1 MFLQPRGNNLN
12 HHRRKGGRVMDT
24 PVESPVTFANVGK
37 ARWWRGGIF
46 ASQTGYV
53 LLALVALFVVMNF
66 ASPYFFT
73 EGNMQNV
80 AKNFSFIAIAT
91 LGMTFVIITG
101 GIDLSVGSMMCFS
114 AMITSMVMTDLS
126 TPGMPGASWF
136 VHLAADGKTVVANM
150 PGLMLLISV
159 LAGLGAALI
168 VGLVNGFCIA
178 VLGLSPFVTT
188 LGMLSIVRG
197 LGYVVSNGR
206 GSFPGGPDADYFYA
220 LTSGDVFGVPVPFIY
235 LVILAGVMAVVLHH
249 TTFGRHVFALGGNEK
264 AAELTGISVVRVKI
278 EVYVIC
284 ALAAGL
290 QGIIISGWLGSAP
303 ANMATSYELNVIAA
317 AVIGGANLAGG
328 VGGPLGAIV
337 GCVLLE
343 VIRNGL
349 VLAQVNSYWQQAL
362 VGVII
367 IAAVL
372 VDRVRSRLV

>member
-1 MFLQPRGNNLN
+1 MSVPI
-12 HHRRKGGRVMDT
+12 
-24 PVESPVTFANVGK
+24 ESPVSYSNVGIT
-37 ARWWRGGIF
+37 RWWQRSVF
-46 ASQTGYV
+46 ASQTAYV
-53 LLALVALFVVMNF
+53 TLALLLLLVVMHF

-91 LGMTFVIITG
+91 LGVTFVIITG

-114 AMITSMVMTDLS
+114 AMVTSMVMSGLS
-126 TPGMPGASWF
+126 TPDMPGASLF
-136 VHLAADGKTVVANM
+136 VHLAADGKTVLANV
-150 PGLMLLISV
+150 PGLIMLVSI
-159 LAGLGAALI
+159 LAGLAAALI

-197 LGYVVSNGR
+197 LAYVISNGR
-206 GSFPGGPDADYFYA
+206 GSFPGGPDAEYFYA
-220 LTSGDVFGVPVPFIY
+220 LTSGTLFGMPAPFIY
-235 LVILAGVMAVVLHH
+235 LVVL
-249 TTFGRHVFALGGNEK
+249 GRHVFALGGNEK
-264 AAELTGISVVRVKI
+264 AAELTGIPVVRVKI
-278 EVYVIC
+278 QVYVIC

-328 VGGPLGAIV
+328 IGGPLGAIV

-349 VLAQVNSYWQQAL
+349 VLAQVNSYWQQTL

-367 IAAVL
+367 ILAVL
-372 VDRVRSRLV
+372 VDRIRSRMT

>member
-1 MFLQPRGNNLN
+1 MAMPL
-12 HHRRKGGRVMDT
+12 
-24 PVESPVTFANVGK
+24 ESPVSFSNIGK
-37 ARWWRGGIF
+37 VKWWRRGIF
-46 ASQTGYV
+46 ATQTGYV
-53 LLALVALFVVMNF
+53 ILALLALMVVMQF

-91 LGMTFVIITG
+91 LGITFVIITG

-114 AMITSMVMTDLS
+114 AMVTSMVMVELS
-126 TPGMPGASWF
+126 TPGSAF
-136 VHLAADGKTVVANM
+136 VHLATDGKTVVANV
-150 PGLMLLISV
+150 PGLIFLISV
-159 LAGLGAALI
+159 LAGLCAALI
-168 VGLVNGFCIA
+168 VGLINGFCIA

-197 LGYVVSNGR
+197 LAYVVSNGR

-220 LTSGDVFGVPVPFIY
+220 LTSGDVLGVPAPFIY
-235 LVILAGVMAVVLHH
+235 LVILALAMAVVLHH
-249 TTFGRHVFALGGNEK
+249 SAFGRHVFALGGNEK
-264 AAELTGISVVRVKI
+264 AAELTGIPVVRVKI

-328 VGGPLGAIV
+328 IGGPLGAIV

-349 VLAQVNSYWQQAL
+349 VLAQVNSYWQQTL

-367 IAAVL
+367 ILAVL
-372 VDRVRSRLV
+372 VDRIRSRMT

>member
-1 MFLQPRGNNLN
+1 MSVP
-12 HHRRKGGRVMDT
+12 M
-24 PVESPVTFANVGK
+24 ESPVSFANIGHAK
-37 ARWWRGGIF
+37 WWQRGF
-46 ASQTGYV
+46 FNSQTAYV
-53 LLALVALFVVMNF
+53 MLALLLLLVVMHF
-66 ASPYFFT
+66 ASPFFFT
-73 EGNMQNV
+73 EGNIQNV

-91 LGMTFVIITG
+91 LGVTFVIITG

-114 AMITSMVMTDLS
+114 AMITSMVMSGLS
-126 TPGMPGASWF
+126 TPGMPGASLF
-136 VHLAADGKTVVANM
+136 VHVAADGKTVLANV
-150 PGLMLLISV
+150 PGLIMLVSV

-178 VLGLSPFVTT
+178 VFGLSPFVTT

-197 LGYVVSNGR
+197 LSYVISNGR
-206 GSFPGGPDADYFYA
+206 GSFPGGPDAEYFYA
-220 LTSGDVFGVPVPFIY
+220 LTSGTLFGMPAPFIY
-235 LVILAGVMAVVLHH
+235 LMILALVMAVVLHH
-249 TTFGRHVFALGGNEK
+249 TAFGRYVFTLGGNEN
-264 AAELTGISVVRVKI
+264 AAELTGIPVVRVKI
-278 EVYVIC
+278 QVYVIC

-328 VGGPLGAIV
+328 IGGPLGAIV

-349 VLAQVNSYWQQAL
+349 VLAQVNSYWQQTL

-367 IAAVL
+367 VLAVL
-372 VDRVRSRLV
+372 VDRIRSRMI

>member
-1 MFLQPRGNNLN
+1 MAMP
-12 HHRRKGGRVMDT
+12 M
-24 PVESPVTFANVGK
+24 ESPITFSNVGK
-37 ARWWRGGIF
+37 IRWWQRGIF

-53 LLALVALFVVMNF
+53 LLALAVLLVVMHF

-91 LGMTFVIITG
+91 LGVTFVIITG

-114 AMITSMVMTDLS
+114 AMITSMVMTELS
-126 TPGMPGASWF
+126 APGSPAGSLF
-136 VHLAADGKTVVANM
+136 VHMAADGKTVLANV
-150 PGLMLLISV
+150 PGLILVVSL
-159 LAGLGAALI
+159 LAGLGVALLA
-168 VGLVNGFCIA
+168 GLVNGFCIA

-206 GSFPGGPDADYFYA
+206 GSFPGGPDANYFYA
-220 LTSGDVFGVPVPFIY
+220 LTSGDVLGIPVPFIY
-235 LVILAGVMAVVLHH
+235 LIVLALAMAVVLHH
-249 TTFGRHVFALGGNEK
+249 SSFGRHVFALGGNEK
-264 AAELTGISVVRVKI
+264 AAELTGIPVVRVKI

-328 VGGPLGAIV
+328 IGGPLGAIV

-349 VLAQVNSYWQQAL
+349 VLAQVSSYWQQTL

-367 IAAVL
+367 ILAVL
-372 VDRVRSRLV
+372 VDRIRSRMI

>member
-1 MFLQPRGNNLN
+1 MSVPI
-12 HHRRKGGRVMDT
+12 
-24 PVESPVTFANVGK
+24 ESPISFSNVGRT
-37 ARWWRGGIF
+37 RWWRRSVF
-46 ASQTGYV
+46 ASQTAYVTIALLV
-53 LLALVALFVVMNF
+53 LLVVMNF

-73 EGNMQNV
+73 EGNIQNV

-91 LGMTFVIITG
+91 LGVTFVIITG

-114 AMITSMVMTDLS
+114 AMITSMVMTELS
-126 TPGMPGASWF
+126 APGSPAGSLF
-136 VHLAADGKTVVANM
+136 VHMAADGKTVLANV
-150 PGLMLLISV
+150 PGLILLISI
-159 LAGLGAALI
+159 LAGLGVALI
-168 VGLVNGFCIA
+168 AGLVNGFCIA

-220 LTSGDVFGVPVPFIY
+220 LTSGDVLGVPVPFIY
-235 LVILAGVMAVVLHH
+235 LVVLALAMAVVLHH
-249 TTFGRHVFALGGNEK
+249 SSFGRHVFALGGNEK
-264 AAELTGISVVRVKI
+264 AAELTGIPVVRVKI

-328 VGGPLGAIV
+328 IGGPLGAIV

-349 VLAQVNSYWQQAL
+349 VLAQVSSYWQQTL

-367 IAAVL
+367 ILAVL
-372 VDRVRSRLV
+372 VDRIRSRMI

>member
-1 MFLQPRGNNLN
+1 MSVP
-12 HHRRKGGRVMDT
+12 M
-24 PVESPVTFANVGK
+24 ESPVSFANVGHAK
-37 ARWWRGGIF
+37 WWQHGF
-46 ASQTGYV
+46 FTSQTAYV
-53 LLALVALFVVMNF
+53 MLALLLLLVVMHF
-66 ASPYFFT
+66 ASPFFFT
-73 EGNMQNV
+73 EGNIQNV

-91 LGMTFVIITG
+91 LGVTFVIITG

-114 AMITSMVMTDLS
+114 AMITSMVMSGLS
-126 TPGMPGASWF
+126 TPGMPGASLF
-136 VHLAADGKTVVANM
+136 AHMAADGKTVLANV
-150 PGLMLLISV
+150 PGLILLVSV

-178 VLGLSPFVTT
+178 VFGLSPFVTT

-206 GSFPGGPDADYFYA
+206 GSFPGGPDAEYFYA
-220 LTSGDVFGVPVPFIY
+220 LTSGTLFGMPAPFIY
-235 LVILAGVMAVVLHH
+235 LVILALVMAVVLHH
-249 TTFGRHVFALGGNEK
+249 TAFGRYVFTLGGNEN
-264 AAELTGISVVRVKI
+264 AAELTGIPVVRVKI
-278 EVYVIC
+278 QVYVIC

-328 VGGPLGAIV
+328 IGGPLGAIV

-349 VLAQVNSYWQQAL
+349 VLAQVNSYWQQTL

-367 IAAVL
+367 VLAVL
-372 VDRVRSRLV
+372 VDRIRSRMT

>member
-1 MFLQPRGNNLN
+1 MAMP
-12 HHRRKGGRVMDT
+12 M
-24 PVESPVTFANVGK
+24 ESPITFSNIGK
-37 ARWWRGGIF
+37 IRWWQRGIF

-53 LLALVALFVVMNF
+53 LLALAVLLVVMHF

-91 LGMTFVIITG
+91 LGVTFVIITG

-114 AMITSMVMTDLS
+114 AMITSMVMTELS
-126 TPGMPGASWF
+126 APGSPAGSLF
-136 VHLAADGKTVVANM
+136 VHMAADGKTVLANV
-150 PGLMLLISV
+150 PGLILVVSL
-159 LAGLGAALI
+159 LAGLGVALLA
-168 VGLVNGFCIA
+168 GLVNGFCIA

-206 GSFPGGPDADYFYA
+206 GSFPGAPDAGYFYA
-220 LTSGDVFGVPVPFIY
+220 LTSGDVLGVPVPFIY
-235 LVILAGVMAVVLHH
+235 LIVLALAMAVVLHH
-249 TTFGRHVFALGGNEK
+249 SSFGRHVFALGGNEK
-264 AAELTGISVVRVKI
+264 AAELTGIPVVRVKI

-328 VGGPLGAIV
+328 IGGPLGAIV

-349 VLAQVNSYWQQAL
+349 VLAQVSSYWQQTL

-367 IAAVL
+367 ILAVL
-372 VDRVRSRLV
+372 VDRIRSRMI

>member
-1 MFLQPRGNNLN
+1 MAMQL
-12 HHRRKGGRVMDT
+12 
-24 PVESPVTFANVGK
+24 ESPVSFSNVGEIK
-37 ARWWRGGIF
+37 WWRRGIF

-53 LLALVALFVVMNF
+53 LLALLVLMVVMHF

-73 EGNMQNV
+73 QGNMQNV

-91 LGMTFVIITG
+91 LGVTFVIITG
-101 GIDLSVGSMMCFS
+101 GIDLSVGSLMCFS
-114 AMITSMVMTDLS
+114 AMITSMVMSGLS
-126 TPGMPGASWF
+126 TPGMPGASLF
-136 VHLAADGKTVVANM
+136 VHLAADGKTVVANV
-150 PGLMLLISV
+150 PGLILVVSIV
-159 LAGLGAALI
+159 AGLAVAFL

-220 LTSGDVFGVPVPFIY
+220 LTSGDVLGVPA
-235 LVILAGVMAVVLHH
+235 LVMAVVLHH
-249 TTFGRHVFALGGNEK
+249 SAFGRHVFALGGNEK
-264 AAELTGISVVRVKI
+264 AAELTGIPVVRVKI

-328 VGGPLGAIV
+328 IGGPLGAIV

-349 VLAQVNSYWQQAL
+349 VLAQVNSYWQQTL

-367 IAAVL
+367 ILAVL
-372 VDRVRSRLV
+372 VDRIRSRMT